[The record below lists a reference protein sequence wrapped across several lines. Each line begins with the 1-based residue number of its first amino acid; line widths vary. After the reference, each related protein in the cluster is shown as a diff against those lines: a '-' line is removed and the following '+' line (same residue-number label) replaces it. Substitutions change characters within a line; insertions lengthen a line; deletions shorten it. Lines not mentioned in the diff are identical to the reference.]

1 MYSREK
7 IARSSKGSVQFKNT
21 KGRLQIVF
29 SYPVQIANGEF
40 ERKRFYISTGYD
52 DTPLNRQRVGN
63 TVRILQRDIDYGEVD
78 LTLQKYSPIASLSA
92 SAIPPISP
100 NPPEPDP
107 PELQEFWEKYT
118 AFKRR
123 SLSPSTIAKD
133 YVRVAHCIQNEFPS
147 RKLKDAV
154 LIRDWLVANK
164 TPDTAKRLLTQLSA
178 CCKWSMKSQLT
189 GENPF
194 KGMAADIKVPKG
206 DGNDE
211 DTDIN
216 PFTLEERDRII
227 AAFRGDRHFSC
238 YAPLIEFLF
247 MTGCRP
253 SEAVALQ
260 WQHIS
265 ADYRTIRFEQAIVV
279 SENGLVCKKGL
290 KTQKK
295 RMFPANGKLAAMLA
309 AIKPAHATGDTK
321 VFPSPRDTWI
331 DVHNLTNRGWQKIL
345 KQLDG
350 IEYRKLYQT
359 RHTFITA
366 ALETVVT
373 MADGKVKMLDAKD
386 VARLVGTSPKMIYEH
401 YAGQS
406 RDLFV
411 PEF

>member
-1 MYSREK
+1 MYSSERQVK
-7 IARSSKGSVQFKNT
+7 SSKGSVQFKTT

-29 SYPVQIANGEF
+29 SYPIETNGEIK
-40 ERKRFYISTGYD
+40 RKRFYISTGYD
-52 DTPLNRQRVGN
+52 DTPVNRQRVGN
-63 TVRILQRDIDYGEVD
+63 TVRIIQRDIDYDEVD
-78 LTLQKYSPIASLSA
+78 LSLQKYQPTASLSTL
-92 SAIPPISP
+92 SSIPPISP
-100 NPPEPDP
+100 NPPAKTEPD
-107 PELQEFWEKYT
+107 LTNLWEKYT
-118 AFKRR
+118 DFKRR

-133 YVRVAHCIQNEFPS
+133 YVRFLNCIRNELP
-147 RKLKDAV
+147 KKTLGDAV

-164 TPDTAKRLLTQLSA
+164 TPDTTKRTLTQLSA
-178 CCKWSMKSQLT
+178 CCKWAIKSQLIT
-189 GENPF
+189 ENPF
-194 KGMAADIKVPKG
+194 KEMAGDIKIPKG
-206 DGNDE
+206 EDE
-211 DTDIN
+211 DADIN

-227 AAFRGDRHFSC
+227 AAFKGDRYFSR

-265 ADYRTIRFEQAIVV
+265 ADCRTIRFEQAVVV
-279 SENGLVCKKGL
+279 SEKGLVCKKGL

-295 RMFPANGKLAAMLA
+295 RMFPANAKLAAMLA
-309 AIKPAHATGDTK
+309 AIKPVHATGETK
-321 VFPSPRDTWI
+321 VFPSPKNTWI

-345 KQLDG
+345 NELEG

-366 ALETVVT
+366 ALETMVT

-406 RDLFV
+406 RELFV